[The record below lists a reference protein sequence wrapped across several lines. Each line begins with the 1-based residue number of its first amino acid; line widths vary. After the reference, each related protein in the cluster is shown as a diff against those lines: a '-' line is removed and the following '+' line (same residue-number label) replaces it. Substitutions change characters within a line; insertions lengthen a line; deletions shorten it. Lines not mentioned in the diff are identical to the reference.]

1 MSVPHLDDL
10 TDYPSLALS
19 GVMLAA
25 QLVHA
30 TANGTSTDPA
40 ARDAVKAAITSH
52 QAESLREVFPDV
64 VNFRSGVEGAIQAL
78 AGNPRNPEVLR
89 YALQLV
95 DLANLLRKSPPAVKR
110 LGQELDALPQNPNDV
125 ELARVYQGSI
135 GTLGKRIQVTGN
147 PSLLQQESVAN
158 DIRAQLLG
166 GIRFAWLWYQL
177 GGRRWHLVLNRKALL
192 RALRAL
198 NTILQSTIH

>member
-1 MSVPHLDDL
+1 MSVSHLDDL

-30 TANGTSTDPA
+30 TANGTSTDPS
-40 ARDAVKAAITSH
+40 ARGAIKDAITSH
-52 QAESLREVFPDV
+52 RAESLREVFPDV
-64 VNFRSGVEGAIQAL
+64 GNFRSGVEGAIQAL
-78 AGNPRNPEVLR
+78 AGKPRNPEVLR

-95 DLANLLRKSPPAVKR
+95 DLANLLKKSSPAVER

-125 ELARVYQGSI
+125 EFARVYQGSI
-135 GTLGKRIQVTGN
+135 STLGKRIQVTGN

-158 DIRAQLLG
+158 DIRALLLG

-177 GGRRWHLVLNRKALL
+177 GGRRWHLVLNRKAVL